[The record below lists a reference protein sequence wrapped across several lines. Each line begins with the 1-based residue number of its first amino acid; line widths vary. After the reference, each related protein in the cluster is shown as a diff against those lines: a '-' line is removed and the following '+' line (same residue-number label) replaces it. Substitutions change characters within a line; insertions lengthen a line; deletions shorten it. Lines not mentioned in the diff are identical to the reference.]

1 MSGLQKCRLSTFP
14 EVWEDEYDME
24 VHIASLNYLSL
35 GIGFFIG
42 LFLTGHLQ
50 DWLYARLKTLYNTA
64 EGKPE
69 YRIPPMLL
77 GGVLSPA
84 GLLTYGWAVQAHTHW
99 IVPDVGAAIFACGLI
114 VIFQCAQNYL
124 IDAYTTHA
132 ASAAGA
138 AAFLRTMAGFSFPLF
153 ADRMYDAL
161 EWGWGN
167 TLLAGV
173 SFVLGLPA
181 AWALWVFGERIRA
194 RSKYCSG

>member
-1 MSGLQKCRLSTFP
+1 MASFP
-14 EVWEDEYDME
+14 KVWEEKYDFE

-42 LFLTGHLQ
+42 LLLSGRLQ
-50 DWLYARLKTLYNTA
+50 DKLYAYLKNLYHTD
-64 EGKPE
+64 GLPE

-77 GGVLSPA
+77 GGILSPA
-84 GLLTYGWAVQAHTHW
+84 GLLMYGWSAYARTHW
-99 IVPDVGAAIFACGLI
+99 IVPNIGSAIFACGLI
-114 VIFQCAQNYL
+114 IIFQCAQNYL

-153 ADRMYDAL
+153 ADNMYDAL
-161 EWGWGN
+161 GLGWGN

-173 SFVLGLPA
+173 SFVIGLPS
-181 AWALWVFGERIRA
+181 AWALWVFGRKIREK
-194 RSKYCSG
+194 SDLCEG